1 MNVIYMSI
9 GQGVRTCKSILMRFL
24 YPHNRNEIEANM
36 MTKDFEV
43 YLQGKK
49 LPMNKFV
56 ANVINDVMMALLN
69 NLHDIEIKKISKIQ
83 ID

>member
-1 MNVIYMSI
+1 
-9 GQGVRTCKSILMRFL
+9 
-24 YPHNRNEIEANM
+24 M

>member
-1 MNVIYMSI
+1 
-9 GQGVRTCKSILMRFL
+9 MRFL